1 MSELAFAARHLST
14 TPKGLNTV
22 FHFRDENGKTLALLL
37 DGDVGRDFVDHC
49 RIYYEPEP
57 DPVSAEEMQIDLA
70 VIELFDIDAA
80 SADESDPRQIADA
93 LDRELRILLA
103 AADGAN

>member
-1 MSELAFAARHLST
+1 MSELAFAARHIAT
-14 TPKGLNTV
+14 TPEGLNTV

-37 DGDVGRDFVDHC
+37 DGEVDRDFVDHC

-57 DPVSAEEMQIDLA
+57 VLAVEQQIDLA

-80 SADESDPRQIADA
+80 ARDEYDPRQIADA
-93 LDRELRILLA
+93 LNCELRILIEA
-103 AADGAN
+103 TNTAV